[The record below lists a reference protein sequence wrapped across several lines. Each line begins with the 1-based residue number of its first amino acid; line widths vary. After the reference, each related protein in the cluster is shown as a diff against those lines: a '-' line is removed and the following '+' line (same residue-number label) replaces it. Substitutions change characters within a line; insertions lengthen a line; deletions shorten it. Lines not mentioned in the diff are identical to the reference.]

1 VNGAGNLAKCW
12 APALV
17 DIAILKLSCT
27 RALITSALALH
38 SSRLLTSFVL
48 LDIGVMRCAFI
59 IPEPAQD

>member
-1 VNGAGNLAKCW
+1 MMLALEMGEWAGNLAKCW

-38 SSRLLTSFVL
+38 SSHHLTSFML
-48 LDIGVMRCAFI
+48 LDMG
-59 IPEPAQD
+59 